1 MPRTKKE
8 TPEDLEISE
17 ESFGFDGDTTPE
29 PPTEDVPTLTEAPIE
44 DVPTLE
50 VPTTVTN
57 TGIEHLHAEFGREDL
72 NKAVDK
78 INEIITFINK

>member
-17 ESFGFDGDTTPE
+17 ESFGFDGDTT
-29 PPTEDVPTLTEAPIE
+29 TEAPIE

-50 VPTTVTN
+50 VPTIVTN

-72 NKAVDK
+72 NKTVDK